1 MVVFLGGSCLGRTY
15 PGWELSRW
23 DLSCVGIFFGGSFPG
38 GNCPV
43 GIIQVGVFM
52 LPENFKNQTILLS
65 RIYFTISSIIVSDLL
80 LPYLK

>member
-1 MVVFLGGSCLGRTY
+1 M
-15 PGWELSRW
+15 
-23 DLSCVGIFFGGSFPG
+23 GIFFGGSFPG

-65 RIYFTISSIIVSDLL
+65 RIYFTISSIIVSVIC
-80 LPYLK
+80 YSHIRNKVQRSV